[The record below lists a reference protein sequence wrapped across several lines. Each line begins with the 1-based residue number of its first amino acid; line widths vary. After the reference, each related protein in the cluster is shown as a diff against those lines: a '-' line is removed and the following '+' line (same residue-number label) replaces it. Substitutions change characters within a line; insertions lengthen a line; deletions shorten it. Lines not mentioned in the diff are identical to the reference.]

1 VPRPSYRPT
10 TGPGENEDGD
20 EDEDHHCTLGWH
32 SVKCLDDGTVMR
44 GEGCTS
50 CGDCA
55 MYDYTAATGGRATC
69 ELHGP
74 DGSYSYSYSH
84 SYSYSYAQGVTATY
98 YFDGAEFPVP
108 GECWYDDCD
117 DDSDECAVH
126 GLGPEYA
133 KARPD
138 GTPCDPGCECCRA
151 DGGCGECAG
160 DHVCEFAGDYGYCTS
175 CEAKFPGDDGLIE
188 YCRNEAGDGFDW
200 DGTHYDNTCL
210 FGHDD
215 GGPCRCC
222 ELITYVG
229 DPNCEDGSDFFNA
242 LAAAGGETYSYIRT
256 PAEGGWTEDYC
267 GSGTLTEG
275 CTVCGSCSL
284 PAFSWEECDAIQ
296 PHLTY
301 GGDRINYDQD

>member
-1 VPRPSYRPT
+1 MYKRQFSCGQCFSTYLCSTNTAKAAPV
-10 TGPGENEDGD
+10 DD
-20 EDEDHHCTLGWH
+20 ECTPGWH

-138 GTPCDPGCECCRA
+138 GTPCDPGA
-151 DGGCGECAG
+151 
-160 DHVCEFAGDYGYCTS
+160 S
-175 CEAKFPGDDGLIE
+175 
-188 YCRNEAGDGFDW
+188 
-200 DGTHYDNTCL
+200 
-210 FGHDD
+210 
-215 GGPCRCC
+215 
-222 ELITYVG
+222 
-229 DPNCEDGSDFFNA
+229 
-242 LAAAGGETYSYIRT
+242 AAAPTAGAASA
-256 PAEGGWTEDYC
+256 PATT
-267 GSGTLTEG
+267 SVNSPATTAIARPANL
-275 CTVCGSCSL
+275 SSL
-284 PAFSWEECDAIQ
+284 ATTA
-296 PHLTY
+296 
-301 GGDRINYDQD
+301 

>member
-1 VPRPSYRPT
+1 MCIRDRDYRYWYAPGYISAWSGCCHCDASCDHALESGADCSYYDQ
-10 TGPGENEDGD
+10 ESSEDD
-20 EDEDHHCTLGWH
+20 APVDDDCTPGWH

-44 GEGCTS
+44 GDGCTS

-69 ELHGP
+69 KLHGP

-84 SYSYSYAQGVTATY
+84 SYSYSYGQGVTATY

-151 DGGCGECAG
+151 DGGCGECAS

-200 DGTHYDNTCL
+200 DGTHYDNSCTLGDDCTPGYL
-210 FGHDD
+210 AMECRDDRHLWSGHC
-215 GGPCRCC
+215 GAVPC
-222 ELITYVG
+222 G
-229 DPNCEDGSDFFNA
+229 EDCQMTND
-242 LAAAGGETYSYIRT
+242 LTTVSYT
-256 PAEGGWTEDYC
+256 
-267 GSGTLTEG
+267 
-275 CTVCGSCSL
+275 
-284 PAFSWEECDAIQ
+284 
-296 PHLTY
+296 HLTLPTKA
-301 GGDRINYDQD
+301 